1 MSVSPDSTRGFLRP
15 VALGCCAMAFV
26 ALGAAHF
33 LEQNAD
39 QQVAKLQQGATPAR
53 GLAALPRP
61 QSEQQAQGSWLF
73 GRRTDASAVGTA
85 APPKVGNTI
94 TNPELGMPR

>member
-1 MSVSPDSTRGFLRP
+1 MSVSSDAGRGFLRP

-26 ALGAAHF
+26 ALGAAHY

-53 GLAALPRP
+53 SLAALPRP
-61 QSEQQAQGSWLF
+61 QPQQQQGSWMF
-73 GRRTDASAVGTA
+73 SRRSDPNAVSATNQ
-85 APPKVGNTI
+85 PKFGNTI